1 MSTAR
6 IRLPATLDQLLR
18 SELEV
23 CIQEANLG
31 TVDERIARE
40 YMLDKTPQV
49 EIAAELDWTRT
60 TMSRHIK
67 HIVRKV
73 EETSRRLEL
82 I

>member
-6 IRLPATLDQLLR
+6 IRLPATLDHLLR

-31 TVDERIARE
+31 TVDEKIALE
-40 YMLDKTPQV
+40 YMLDKTPQI
-49 EIAAELDWTRT
+49 EIAAELGWTRP

-67 HIVRKV
+67 QIVGKV
-73 EETSRRLEL
+73 DETARRLEL
-82 I
+82 V

>member
-40 YMLDKTPQV
+40 YMLDKTPQI
-49 EIAAELDWTRT
+49 EIAVELG
-60 TMSRHIK
+60 
-67 HIVRKV
+67 
-73 EETSRRLEL
+73 
-82 I
+82 

>member
-6 IRLPATLDQLLR
+6 IRLPATLDHLLR

-40 YMLDKTPQV
+40 YMLDKTPQI
-49 EIAAELDWTRT
+49 EIAVELGWTRT
-60 TMSRHIK
+60 TMSRNIK
-67 HIVRKV
+67 NFVGMVV
-73 EETSRRLEL
+73 ETARRLY
-82 I
+82 